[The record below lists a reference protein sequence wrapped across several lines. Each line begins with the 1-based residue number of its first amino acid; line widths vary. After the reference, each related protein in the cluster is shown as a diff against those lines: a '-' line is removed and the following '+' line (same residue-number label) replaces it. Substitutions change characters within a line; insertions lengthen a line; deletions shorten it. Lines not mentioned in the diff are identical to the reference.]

1 MCYYF
6 YLFFSYYIRGAINDP
21 DTNTLS
27 IFRIISLWLANPNN
41 NLIEQMMSSHLQE
54 IPSYKFIVA
63 LPQLTVRLTDRNDKV
78 SELIA
83 SLLTRCAVDHPH
95 HTLPLILALVN
106 SYADTTEKI
115 VEPEPRVT
123 GAIILWNKLK
133 KMKEISPI
141 MKQLESMSNCL
152 IGLANEAI
160 QKLPKDHKLIKLNKL
175 HLIHC
180 PTIELSI
187 SSSCQY
193 DNIIS
198 VVGWEHNFELV
209 GGINAP
215 KKIFCRTSDGKIR
228 SQLLKGKDDLRQDA
242 VMQQVFAVVNQLL
255 RFHKETN
262 KIKAKVRTYKVV
274 AFSRRS
280 GILEW
285 CDNTTTVGNYLI
297 GTRSSGKTIMGAHQR
312 LRPQDWKSSKCLEEM
327 QSMDTAG
334 DTEKLQ
340 IFNKICAN
348 IQPVFQEFFYE
359 NYQSPGVWFERRLAY
374 ITSLAVSSM
383 VGYILGIGDR
393 HVQNILI
400 DLKTADVI
408 HIDFGI
414 AFEQGRV
421 LPHPELIP
429 FRLTRDI
436 VAPMGVSGVDGIFRK

>member
-1 MCYYF
+1 M
-6 YLFFSYYIRGAINDP
+6 L
-21 DTNTLS
+21 
-27 IFRIISLWLANPNN
+27 
-41 NLIEQMMSSHLQE
+41 SSHLQE

-63 LPQLTVRLTDRNDKV
+63 LPQLTGRLTDRDDKV
-78 SELIA
+78 SELITA
-83 SLLTRCAVDHPH
+83 LLSRCAVDHPH
-95 HTLPLILALVN
+95 HTLSLILALVN
-106 SYADTTEKI
+106 SYADSAEQL
-115 VEPEPRVT
+115 VQQEPRVV
-123 GAIILWNKLK
+123 GAIRLWNKLK
-133 KMKEISPI
+133 RLKELHPI

-152 IGLANEAI
+152 ISLANEELK
-160 QKLPKDHKLIKLNKL
+160 KLPKNHILMKLKGLN
-175 HLIHC
+175 LIHC
-180 PTIELSI
+180 PTIELPVSI
-187 SSSCQY
+187 SCNY

-198 VVGWEHNFELV
+198 VVGWDHSFELV

-255 RFHKETN
+255 RDNKET
-262 KIKAKVRTYKVV
+262 KKRRASMRTYRVV
-274 AFSRRS
+274 PFSRRS

-297 GTRSSGKTIMGAHQR
+297 GIQSGGKASLGAHRR
-312 LRPQDWKSSKCLEEM
+312 LRPQDWTSSKCLAEM
-327 QSMDTAG
+327 QIVDTAG
-334 DTEKLQ
+334 DAEKLQ
-340 IFNKICAN
+340 SFNNICAN

-359 NYQSPGVWFERRLAY
+359 NYKSPGVWFERRLAY

-393 HVQNILI
+393 HVQNILV
-400 DLKTADVI
+400 DMTTAEVI

-436 VAPMGVSGVDGIFRK
+436 VAPMGVSGVDGVYRK